1 MKKSIKWL
9 SAIALLIMGAF
20 MFVSCG
26 DDEDDGPSSKK
37 TQVSDLAS
45 AIIGSWYVIPENTDE
60 RIEIDVISFYE
71 NGNGAFA
78 ESKAKANNNWQIQS
92 FASHM
97 TYTLNG
103 NHLKMDIQG
112 EIREGDVYLY
122 TDGTGEVR
130 YVDDGK
136 TETMPLYRM
145 AQSQNIQTV
154 IEDLIAKKNNSNPND
169 SIPSNPNDSTSGNE
183 GGLIQG
189 GDVKATE
196 VVGTW
201 FIAQCSDQN
210 LDADSITFTK
220 EGTGRMGNL
229 TFTYS
234 NEWQDNRIRC
244 YIRFSNGV
252 YTECKLI
259 VVQNGNVLNGECQDN
274 GGDWEMLVLQKP
286 GYSIPSDGIL
296 GRWEIT
302 GPREL
307 NNMDEGPKVGMVLVF
322 GQNGELYV
330 EGDSHV
336 GSYRWTSSSKQL
348 YISMIDETGTL
359 QYDGNL
365 ASGTQAVWSLGQ
377 EMSVNLRKL

>member
-26 DDEDDGPSSKK
+26 DDEDDGPNSKK

-45 AIIGSWYVIPENTDE
+45 AIIGSWYVIPQNTDE

-78 ESKAKANNNWQIQS
+78 ESKAKANNNWQINS
-92 FASHM
+92 FAYHM

-112 EIREGDVYLY
+112 ENREGDVFVY

-130 YVDDGK
+130 YVEEGQTK
-136 TETMPLYRM
+136 TMPLYRM

-154 IEDLIAKKNNSNPND
+154 MEDLIAKKNNGND
-169 SIPSNPNDSTSGNE
+169 NGDDNGNE
-183 GGLIQG
+183 GGLNQG

-244 YIRFSNGV
+244 YIRFSNDV

-286 GYSIPSDGIL
+286 DYTIPSEGIL
-296 GRWEIT
+296 GRWVIT

-307 NNMDEGPKVGMVLVF
+307 DNMDEGPKVGMVLVF
-322 GQNGELYV
+322 GQNGELYI
-330 EGDSHV
+330 EGDAHLD
-336 GSYRWTSSSKQL
+336 SYSWNSSTKQL
-348 YISMIDETGTL
+348 YISMINETGTL
-359 QYDGNL
+359 DYSGNL
-365 ASGTQAVWSLGQ
+365 ASGTEAVWSLGDQ
-377 EMSVNLRKL
+377 MSVNLRKL

>member
-45 AIIGSWYVIPENTDE
+45 AIIGSWYVIPQNTDE

-145 AQSQNIQTV
+145 AQGQNIQTV
-154 IEDLIAKKNNSNPND
+154 MEDLIAKKNNGND
-169 SIPSNPNDSTSGNE
+169 NGDDNGNE

-201 FIAQCSDQN
+201 FIAQTSDTN
-210 LDADSITFTK
+210 NNANTITFTK
-220 EGTGRMGNL
+220 DGTGSMGNL

-234 NEWQDNRIRC
+234 NEWQDNRIKC
-244 YIRFSNGV
+244 YIKFSNDV
-252 YTECKLI
+252 YTVCKFVL
-259 VVQNGNVLNGECQDN
+259 VQNGNVLNGECQDN

-286 GYSIPSDGIL
+286 DYTIPSEGIL

-307 NNMDEGPKVGMVLVF
+307 DNMDEGPKVGMVLVF

-330 EGDSHV
+330 EGDPHI

-359 QYDGNL
+359 SYSGNL
-365 ASGTQAVWSLGQ
+365 ASGTEAVWSLGQ
-377 EMSVNLRKL
+377 EMSVQLRKL

>member
-9 SAIALLIMGAF
+9 SAIALLIMGTF

-26 DDEDDGPSSKK
+26 DDEDDGPSGGNSKK
-37 TQVSDLAS
+37 SLVTNLDST
-45 AIIGSWYVIPENTDE
+45 IIGSWYVVPRNDD
-60 RIEIDVISFYE
+60 RKIEIDVISFFE
-71 NGNGAFA
+71 SGNGAFA
-78 ESKAKANNNWQIQS
+78 VSKAKADDNWRIES

-103 NHLKMDIQG
+103 NHLKMNIQG
-112 EIREGDVYLY
+112 GEVREGDVYVY

-130 YVDDGK
+130 YVEDGQAK
-136 TETMPLYRM
+136 TMPLYRM
-145 AQSQNIQTV
+145 AQGQNIQSV
-154 IEDLIAKKNNSNPND
+154 MEDLIAKKNNGDDN
-169 SIPSNPNDSTSGNE
+169 GNE

-189 GDVKATE
+189 GEVKATE

-201 FIAQCSDQN
+201 FIAQTSDTN
-210 LDADSITFTK
+210 INANTITFTK
-220 EGTGRMGNL
+220 DGTGSMGNL

-244 YIRFSNGV
+244 YIRFSNDV

-286 GYSIPSDGIL
+286 DYTIPSDGIL

-307 NNMDEGPKVGMVLVF
+307 NNMEDGPKVGMVLVF
-322 GQNGELYV
+322 GQNGELYI
-330 EGDSHV
+330 EGDAHLD
-336 GSYRWTSSSKQL
+336 SYRWNSSTKEL
-348 YISMIDETGTL
+348 YISMIDATGTL

-377 EMSVNLRKL
+377 EMSVQLRKL

>member
-45 AIIGSWYVIPENTDE
+45 AIIGSWYVIPQNTDE

-154 IEDLIAKKNNSNPND
+154 MEDLIAKKNNGND
-169 SIPSNPNDSTSGNE
+169 NGDDNGNE

-201 FIAQCSDQN
+201 FIAQTSDTN
-210 LDADSITFTK
+210 INANTITFTK
-220 EGTGRMGNL
+220 DGTGSMGNL

-234 NEWQDNRIRC
+234 NEWQDNRIKC
-244 YIRFSNGV
+244 YIRFSNDV

-286 GYSIPSDGIL
+286 DYTIPSEGIL
-296 GRWEIT
+296 GRWKIT

-307 NNMDEGPKVGMVLVF
+307 DNMDEGPKVGMVLVF
-322 GQNGELYV
+322 GQNGELYI
-330 EGDSHV
+330 EGDPHYSNYALDNTTLKLTIKDRVMEGGFEV
-336 GSYRWTSSSKQL
+336 GNMVSGAKGTWTGNVNGREMTIELEKQ
-348 YISMIDETGTL
+348 
-359 QYDGNL
+359 
-365 ASGTQAVWSLGQ
+365 
-377 EMSVNLRKL
+377 

>member
-1 MKKSIKWL
+1 MKNSIKWL
-9 SAIALLIMGAF
+9 GAIALLIMGTF
-20 MFVSCG
+20 MFSACG
-26 DDEDDGPSSKK
+26 DDEEEIGKVASKSQIVGTWIVQSVRGEGPRVGSVIIFNSDGSAYAEGQQGSFTYDPNTGAFTFQMQGMSVAGTITISNSQLTVNYTTGEGETGTMVLSKSNNKDDI
-37 TQVSDLAS
+37 T
-45 AIIGSWYVIPENTDE
+45 
-60 RIEIDVISFYE
+60 
-71 NGNGAFA
+71 NGND
-78 ESKAKANNNWQIQS
+78 SI
-92 FASHM
+92 
-97 TYTLNG
+97 
-103 NHLKMDIQG
+103 
-112 EIREGDVYLY
+112 
-122 TDGTGEVR
+122 
-130 YVDDGK
+130 
-136 TETMPLYRM
+136 P
-145 AQSQNIQTV
+145 
-154 IEDLIAKKNNSNPND
+154 SNPND

-244 YIRFSNGV
+244 YIRFSNNV
-252 YTECKLI
+252 YTVCKFA

-286 GYSIPSDGIL
+286 DYTIPSEGIL
-296 GRWEIT
+296 GRWVIT

-307 NNMDEGPKVGMVLVF
+307 DNMDEGPKVGMVLVF

-330 EGDSHV
+330 EGDPHV

-377 EMSVNLRKL
+377 EMSVQLRKL

>member
-1 MKKSIKWL
+1 MKKSVKWL

-20 MFVSCG
+20 TFVSCG

-45 AIIGSWYVIPENTDE
+45 AIIGSWYVIPQNTDE

-92 FASHM
+92 FANHM

-145 AQSQNIQTV
+145 AQGQNIQTV
-154 IEDLIAKKNNSNPND
+154 MEDLIAKKNNGND
-169 SIPSNPNDSTSGNE
+169 NGDDNGNE

-201 FIAQCSDQN
+201 FIAQTSDTN
-210 LDADSITFTK
+210 NNANTITFTK
-220 EGTGRMGNL
+220 DGTGSMGNL

-234 NEWQDNRIRC
+234 NEWQDNRIKC
-244 YIRFSNGV
+244 YIKFSNDV
-252 YTECKLI
+252 YTVCKFAL
-259 VVQNGNVLNGECQDN
+259 VQNGNVLNGECQDN

-286 GYSIPSDGIL
+286 DYTIPSEGIL

-307 NNMDEGPKVGMVLVF
+307 DNMDEGPKVGMVLVF

-330 EGDSHV
+330 EGDPHI

-359 QYDGNL
+359 SYSGNL
-365 ASGTQAVWSLGQ
+365 ASGTEAVWSLGQ
-377 EMSVNLRKL
+377 EMSVQLRKL

>member
-1 MKKSIKWL
+1 MKNSIKWL

-45 AIIGSWYVIPENTDE
+45 AIIGSWYVIPQNTDE

-78 ESKAKANNNWQIQS
+78 ESKAKADDNWQINS
-92 FASHM
+92 SAYHM
-97 TYTLNG
+97 IYTLNG

-130 YVDDGK
+130 YVDDGQTK
-136 TETMPLYRM
+136 TMPLYRM

-154 IEDLIAKKNNSNPND
+154 MEDLIAKKNNGND
-169 SIPSNPNDSTSGNE
+169 NGDDNGNE

-201 FIAQCSDQN
+201 FIAQTSDTN
-210 LDADSITFTK
+210 NNANTITFTK
-220 EGTGRMGNL
+220 DGTGSMGNL

-234 NEWQDNRIRC
+234 NEWQDNRIKC
-244 YIRFSNGV
+244 YIRFSNDV
-252 YTECKLI
+252 YTVCKFA

-286 GYSIPSDGIL
+286 DYTIPSEGIL
-296 GRWEIT
+296 GRWVIT

-307 NNMDEGPKVGMVLVF
+307 DNMDEGPKVGMVLVF

-330 EGDSHV
+330 EGDPHV

-359 QYDGNL
+359 SYSGNL
-365 ASGTQAVWSLGQ
+365 ASGTEAVWSLGQ
-377 EMSVNLRKL
+377 EMSVQLRKL